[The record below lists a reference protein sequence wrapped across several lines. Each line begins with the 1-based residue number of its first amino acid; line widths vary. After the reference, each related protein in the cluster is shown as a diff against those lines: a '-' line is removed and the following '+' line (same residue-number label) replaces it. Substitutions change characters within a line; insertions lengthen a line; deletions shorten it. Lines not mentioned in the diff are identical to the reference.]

1 MSKEQIKTQIDTDI
15 TNKTSVKSISPSNV
29 GGNMKNVVDLIPD
42 VKTNGTVLAVSGSKA
57 TLQYDINNVNKSGGS
72 EVKLP
77 TTIEVGKE
85 VLFLASNY
93 AGAVSVYVNDAGD
106 IKLSGG
112 ANGISGNQQS
122 LQINANEAYRF
133 IYRTDNYWYFEK
145 IIDIP
150 TNLYQLQ
157 SERTTDGTLVTN
169 SNFKY
174 PTEQAVKTYV
184 DAKDSRPYKIYTAI
198 LFQNGT
204 NSPTAI
210 VLENTYGVNFN
221 WSRTGIGNYKVSNS
235 EGVFVNEKTISFFNN
250 SDDQR
255 SISSFYDSINDY
267 YVSQFLINSSGD
279 PNISPFDGFY
289 KAMIEIRTYN

>member
-150 TNLYQLQ
+150 INLYQLQ